1 MHTMMFKVV
10 VIVVIIAI
18 IAKVAANSCSA
29 AMIDSNK

>member
-18 IAKVAANSCSA
+18 IANVAANSCSA